1 MASLDLNWS
10 LEEKSKMAADDREQ
24 KMSALRALL
33 TEEGDHKNIIIPM
46 ADTSFP
52 IPYAEELGPMQ
63 FGIESVIG
71 ANECETIDTMTGGCV
86 KSIDDALSEM
96 HAAQGQNLHQYVE
109 KYENIRTHAYT
120 DTRGRQFNVYDD
132 GSAAPTVIVCFNVGN
147 TKYISINDIVIQEKS
162 LTQIEKMNPVAP
174 TLRTCVNQYR
184 MEPPNV
190 SPAVELTLSNKETLV
205 IPNTTVPI
213 LLLALTGAT

>member
-1 MASLDLNWS
+1 
-10 LEEKSKMAADDREQ
+10 MAADDREQ

-109 KYENIRTHAYT
+109 KYENIRTHAHT

-132 GSAAPTVIVCFNVGN
+132 GSAAPTVIVRFNVGN
-147 TKYISINDIVIQEKS
+147 TKYISINEVVIQQKHVAM
-162 LTQIEKMNPVAP
+162 IEKFTAVAP
-174 TLRTCVNQYR
+174 TLRTQMSLASNYR
-184 MEPPNV
+184 AEPPNV
-190 SPAVELTLSNKETLV
+190 SPAVEVTLVNKETLV

-213 LLLALTGAT
+213 LLLALTSLA